1 MYTVEELINILKGFD
16 PKSKVSI
23 VHDQCDVTYKIECV
37 CEDEDP
43 DATEV
48 DTLIVVSRVD

>member
-1 MYTVEELINILKGFD
+1 MYTVEELIKVLSGFD

-23 VHDQCDVTYKIECV
+23 IHDQCDVTYEIECI

-43 DATEV
+43 DAPET
-48 DTLIVVSRVD
+48 DTLIIISRTN

>member
-23 VHDQCDVTYKIECV
+23 VHDQCDVTYQIECV